1 MLRVEGGEKRRRMSA
16 YIGEGG
22 DRTPAYDV
30 RPGCLVDVAVALA
43 PLGMLSRDSL
53 VDGTAPWT

>member
-1 MLRVEGGEKRRRMSA
+1 MSA
-16 YIGEGG
+16 YIGKGG

-30 RPGCLVDVAVALA
+30 RPGCLVDIVVALA

-53 VDGTAPWT
+53 VDGAAPWT